1 MQIIGNLGQ
10 DCRVNTVNG
19 KNVINFSVAH
29 TEAWKAADGSKQQRT
44 TWVDCA
50 YWTDNT
56 AVAAYLTKGRQVW
69 VDGQPEAK
77 SFTKGDQT
85 TGVSLSCRV
94 FQVQL
99 LGGASA
105 DGQQKPATGAT
116 GAQPANTGGSGANDV
131 AQPAE
136 NLPF

>member
-1 MQIIGNLGQ
+1 MLRMQIIGNLGQ
-10 DCRVNTVNG
+10 DCRINTVNG

-29 TEAWKAADGSKQQRT
+29 TEQWKDAKGEKQQRT

-56 AVAAYLTKGRQVW
+56 AVSQYLTKGRQVW

-77 SFTKGDQT
+77 TFTKGDQS

-94 FQVQL
+94 FSVQL
-99 LGGASA
+99 LGGT
-105 DGQQKPATGAT
+105 QQQSGNGTTAAPV
-116 GAQPANTGGSGANDV
+116 ANAAGSGNAD
-131 AQPAE
+131 AAAPAE